1 MRLGSIR
8 FTLLRGS
15 NRGGEFF
22 VGEQK
27 NGSSDQGAEE
37 GIYHHEGGNLPTHG
51 HHDEE
56 TLKEDVVRLYWRAN
70 LKLLGGL
77 LVIWFVVSFGFSILF
92 VDVLN
97 EIPLFGFKLG
107 FWWAQQGA
115 IYVFVALI
123 FVYVVLMKRI
133 ERRFGVDDD

>member
-1 MRLGSIR
+1 MSG
-8 FTLLRGS
+8 
-15 NRGGEFF
+15 
-22 VGEQK
+22 QK
-27 NGSSDQGAEE
+27 DGSSENGVHDS
-37 GIYHHEGGNLPTHG
+37 IYHHEGGNLPSHG
-51 HHDEE
+51 QHDDE
-56 TLKEDVVRLYWRAN
+56 TLKEDVVRAYWRAN

-77 LVIWFVVSFGFSILF
+77 LIIWFVVSFGFSILF
-92 VDVLN
+92 VDILN

-123 FVYVVLMKRI
+123 FAYVILMKRL

>member
-1 MRLGSIR
+1 MS
-8 FTLLRGS
+8 
-15 NRGGEFF
+15 
-22 VGEQK
+22 EQN
-27 NGSSDQGAEE
+27 NGSSSKDTQGN
-37 GIYHHEGGNLPTHG
+37 IYHHEGGNLPTHG

-56 TLKEDVVRLYWRAN
+56 TLKEDVVRAYWRAN
-70 LKLLGGL
+70 LRLLAGL
-77 LVIWFVVSFGFSILF
+77 LVIWFIVSFGFSILF
-92 VDVLN
+92 VDALN

>member
-15 NRGGEFF
+15 NRGGGFF

>member
-1 MRLGSIR
+1 
-8 FTLLRGS
+8 
-15 NRGGEFF
+15 

>member
-1 MRLGSIR
+1 MS
-8 FTLLRGS
+8 
-15 NRGGEFF
+15 
-22 VGEQK
+22 EQK
-27 NGSSDQGAEE
+27 DGSSEGGAETTV
-37 GIYHHEGGNLPTHG
+37 YHHEGDNLPTHG

-56 TLKEDVVRLYWRAN
+56 TLKEDLVRRYWRAN
-70 LKLLGGL
+70 LRLLGGL

-92 VDVLN
+92 VDILN

-123 FVYVVLMKRI
+123 FAYVVLMKRL